1 LGVCA
6 RFESVRGFEE
16 LMAME
21 KPTAST
27 IAYYEASVPDDPR
40 AKQGQMFGHPCAF
53 VNGNMFFGT
62 FHQTVVVRVGTE
74 RAAELAKGKVKIFE
88 PMPGR
93 AWREYVQVEAGSL
106 PKGKLS
112 TWAGEA
118 LEWTGKLPGKKA
130 KGKGKPAAAKVV
142 KKVAAKR

>member
-1 LGVCA
+1 ML
-6 RFESVRGFEE
+6 
-16 LMAME
+16 
-21 KPTAST
+21 
-27 IAYYEASVPDDPR
+27 
-40 AKQGQMFGHPCAF
+40 
-53 VNGNMFFGT
+53 
-62 FHQTVVVRVGTE
+62 RVGTE

-93 AWREYVQVEAGSL
+93 AWKDYVQVEAGSL

-112 TWAGEA
+112 AWAEEA

-130 KGKGKPAAAKVV
+130 KGKPALAKAK